1 MRKIKK
7 IMALVIAAVMIVGTM
22 SMTAFAATG
31 DLSVNGNLKIEG
43 LDAGDVV
50 TYYQILKWDPDNS
63 INGDDGK
70 PIGWVW
76 GDDIKTTGSTLTNDD
91 LKAITGTTDDSGQIS
106 AALAGKIAE
115 NVTGGTATAATAG
128 DTWTQTV
135 TKAGLYMAIVDPASV
150 NTLYNPIFVAA
161 NYVGGGEDADDN
173 NEISITANALT
184 YSDTAMAKKTT
195 LSVDKESTGTD
206 TGNNLTGTTNTS
218 YTADV
223 DEPINFTVKTHVP
236 KFGTN
241 YTDPVFKVT
250 DTLNGI
256 ALTGDNVKVYKAT
269 AGVKDD
275 PAVELVKDKDYT
287 ITGSAADSTT
297 YTITFTED
305 YLWGN
310 PNATAGVTT
319 IPAAGQDIVIEYTA
333 KITDEA
339 EQIVNPEDNTVD
351 VIFSTTPDD
360 TTGKGLLR
368 DQTNHYTF
376 SIDADLLGHSEGDG
390 SSTEAI
396 KVGVDKEGNYIV
408 ESKTY
413 AWSNEKHG
421 PLAGAKFALFTTSD
435 AATEYTGNGSD
446 IATMTDAQKDD
457 KGIYHNSQFSGI
469 VETDAN
475 GRINIKGL
483 DASTYYLK
491 ELTAPDGFI
500 KMQDVVTVTIT
511 ADITEEYEVKQEVNN
526 AGETVKVT
534 YKTNKLNGYS
544 VAFSDGKSSASTN
557 YTITLSESSAKAIQ
571 ADRVAPSSDFELK
584 NTKGVELPSTGGM
597 GTTLFYIIGAV
608 LVLGAGI
615 LLVTRR
621 RMSAN

>member
-1 MRKIKK
+1 
-7 IMALVIAAVMIVGTM
+7 
-22 SMTAFAATG
+22 
-31 DLSVNGNLKIEG
+31 
-43 LDAGDVV
+43 
-50 TYYQILKWDPDNS
+50 
-63 INGDDGK
+63 
-70 PIGWVW
+70 
-76 GDDIKTTGSTLTNDD
+76 
-91 LKAITGTTDDSGQIS
+91 
-106 AALAGKIAE
+106 
-115 NVTGGTATAATAG
+115 
-128 DTWTQTV
+128 
-135 TKAGLYMAIVDPASV
+135 
-150 NTLYNPIFVAA
+150 
-161 NYVGGGEDADDN
+161 
-173 NEISITANALT
+173 
-184 YSDTAMAKKTT
+184 MAKKTT
-195 LSVDKESTGTD
+195 LSVDKESAGTD
-206 TGNNLTGTTNTS
+206 SGNNVTGTTNMS
-218 YTADV
+218 YTTDV

-241 YTDPVFKVT
+241 YTEPVFKVT

-256 ALTGDNVKVYKAT
+256 ALTGDNVKVYKAN
-269 AGVKDD
+269 AGVKGD
-275 PAVELVKDKDYT
+275 PLVKDKDYT

-297 YTITFTED
+297 YTITFTD
-305 YLWGN
+305 HYLWGDG
-310 PNATAGVTT
+310 TTGVTE
-319 IPAAGQDIVIEYTA
+319 IPAAGQDIIIEYTG
-333 KITDEA
+333 KVTDDA

-360 TTGKGLLR
+360 TKGKGLLR

-421 PLAGAKFALFTTSD
+421 PLAGAKFALFTSAD
-435 AATEYTGNGSD
+435 KAAAYTGNGSD
-446 IATMTDAQKDD
+446 IPTMANDAKDTA
-457 KGIYHNSQFSGI
+457 GIYHNSQFNGL

-500 KMQDVVTVTIT
+500 KMQDVVTVTIA
-511 ADITEEYEVKQEVNN
+511 ADITEEYEVKQEVDND
-526 AGETVKVT
+526 GTPVKVT
-534 YKTNKLNGYS
+534 YKTNKLNSYS
-544 VAFSDGKSSASTN
+544 VTFTDGTNTAATN
-557 YTITLSESSAKAIQ
+557 YTITLSESSAEAIQ
-571 ADRVAPSSDFELK
+571 ADRVTPSSDFELK

-608 LVLGAGI
+608 LVLGAGV